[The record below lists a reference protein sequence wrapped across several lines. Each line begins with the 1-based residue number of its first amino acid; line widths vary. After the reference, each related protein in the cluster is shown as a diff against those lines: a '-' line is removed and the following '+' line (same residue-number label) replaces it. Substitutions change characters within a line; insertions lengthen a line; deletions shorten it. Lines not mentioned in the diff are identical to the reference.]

1 MNIDIKKIAR
11 SSILFLG
18 VGIILV
24 IVSVILQLLTLLVEG
39 EAGEMVALIATIYS
53 YILYPDFFGLFLLAG
68 YRAVKIHGLDPIGAG
83 SVAALSYVVVAIV
96 QLLLNALLA
105 ILVLSGLI
113 PSGAGFASIE
123 TVMAAA
129 LFGDAVGI
137 IGLGR
142 DAVCGFGLI
151 LVGAL
156 FNFVIGG
163 SAGLYAS
170 K

>member
-1 MNIDIKKIAR
+1 MNLDIKRIAK
-11 SSILFLG
+11 SSVLFVG

-24 IVSVILQLLTLLVEG
+24 ILSVILQLLTLLVTG
-39 EAGEMVALIATIYS
+39 ENGQIVALVATIYS
-53 YILYPDFFGLFLLAG
+53 YVLYAMFLGLFLLAG
-68 YRAVKIHGLDPIGAG
+68 YRAVKIHGLDAIGAG
-83 SVAALSYVVVAIV
+83 ATASLTYVLVAII
-96 QLLLNALLA
+96 QLLLNSLLSL
-105 ILVLSGLI
+105 LVLSGLI

-123 TVMAAA
+123 TVLAAA
-129 LFGDAVGI
+129 LFGDALGI

-142 DAVCGFGLI
+142 DLLCGFGLI